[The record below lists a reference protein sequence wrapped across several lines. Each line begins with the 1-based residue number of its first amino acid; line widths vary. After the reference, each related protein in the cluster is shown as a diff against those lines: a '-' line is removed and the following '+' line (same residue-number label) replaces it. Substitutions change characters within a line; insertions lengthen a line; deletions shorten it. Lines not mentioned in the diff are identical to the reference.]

1 MYERGFLCLIRGSL
15 RERQLLEVERIF
27 LKCSEYGAICLFTG
41 LHRAL
46 YAFLMD
52 YIGSEKLDST
62 RGTTAVKVSTCKR
75 KWRGNSSKAFLKV
88 IATFIN

>member
-62 RGTTAVKVSTCKR
+62 RGTTEAR
-75 KWRGNSSKAFLKV
+75 INNALKV
-88 IATFIN
+88 ETCTSKN